1 MPKPPLTRP
10 SWWDSDIARDI
21 LRDRVVT
28 ATVGLGDLEVRLSG
42 EPLLRHDG
50 SGGLLQSIRVRL
62 HRDGAAAGAGAPRVT
77 RVRVTTGGG
86 TAVRSELLSGPGTD
100 LRVLVPEVDAPT
112 PLRIELPDLAE
123 GTWLDFEARPQRHWT
138 LHLVQ
143 HSHLDIGYTDPQGRV
158 MAESRAYLDSLL
170 ELCRDTDDWPEP
182 ARFRWAV
189 EGFHSF
195 QDWSANRPARQVENF
210 LERVR
215 EGRVELTAMPF
226 NLHTE
231 TCSTDELHELLRP
244 VTELRDRHGIDIT
257 TAMQTDVPGQVVGL
271 PDVLADNGIRY
282 LSVAHNWAG
291 RAVPHLVGGE
301 HLPRLFRW
309 QAPSGNS
316 VLVWRTDTP
325 HGLAYMEGSILGFDE
340 SYDSVDDLLP
350 AYLSALARFPYPH
363 EGRGIP
369 GFPILDRTSAATAGV
384 EPYPWDVLHLR
395 VLGKFA
401 DNGPPRRII
410 ADTVRRWNEQWAY
423 PQLRASRN
431 EDFFADAEQRVGD
444 RLETYRGDWSDWWV
458 DGVGAGAVPLAAT
471 RRGQAALAEAQTVAG
486 YAHLLGVPG
495 STAVTAKAPAVYRAA
510 SLFNEHTWG
519 AGDPWTHGDHGHGSG
534 EQQWHWKYSQAMRA
548 HDDAETLLDAAS
560 ALLGE
565 AFTAPADALAA
576 FHVVNTCSWPRT
588 ETARLFLPES
598 TVAPADP
605 VQVLDARTGAAL
617 PFVEEAQSNDRH
629 RAAGRFLH
637 VPVADVPACGSLR
650 LDIVPGGAAA
660 ASPASASREED
671 REKDRAGSSAAGSSA
686 DDPTVLENDRL
697 RVTVDLREAC
707 IGSVVDKRTGRELVR
722 QDAVIGFNGYVYD
735 EYATAGAFNHQSSK
749 TVADD
754 SMHLLASRSTAP
766 PAALVDRTTDAT
778 GQTLVYEC
786 APAGTR
792 RLRVR
797 VHLPHGAARIDVE
810 NRIDKTA
817 TLTKES
823 AFFAFPFALDDPTV
837 RTEATGGVLG
847 TDRETVPGSATHMRA
862 IRRWISL
869 SDAGQH
875 AVLATADAPL
885 VQLGGIA
892 IPYAP
897 YPPSLPQEEP
907 GTVFSWVHNNI
918 WDTNFPSQQAF
929 HHTFRY
935 SVAFAGAD
943 EDAEHAVRLGE
954 RLAVRTAAVT
964 SHPLVTV
971 RARAGAHVGADADL
985 PAETRLLTLDDARVR
1000 LVGLT
1005 VPGEGRLMVRLQSL
1019 ADAPVTCRVGTPLAV
1034 ERAFR
1039 TNYLGLDPYAI
1050 DVELGG
1056 TVPVTVPALGTAA
1069 VVLHLHRSS
1078 DE

>member
-28 ATVGLGDLEVRLSG
+28 ATVGMGDLEVRLSG

-62 HRDGAAAGAGAPRVT
+62 HRQGAAAGAGAPRIT

-86 TAVRSELLSGPGTD
+86 TPVRSELLSGPGTD

-271 PDVLADNGIRY
+271 PDVLVDNGIRY

-291 RAVPHLVGGE
+291 RAVPHLVGGA

-350 AYLSALARFPYPH
+350 AYLAALARFPHPH

-369 GFPILDRTSAATAGV
+369 GFPVLDRTSAAIAGV
-384 EPYPWDVLHLR
+384 DPYPWDVLHLR

-410 ADTVRRWNEQWAY
+410 SDTVRRWNEQWAY

-486 YAHLLGVPG
+486 YAHLMGVPG
-495 STAVTAKAPAVYRAA
+495 SAAVTAKTPAVYRAA

-534 EQQWHWKYSQAMRA
+534 EQQWHWKYAQAMRA
-548 HDDAETLLDAAS
+548 HDDAETLLDAAA

-565 AFTAPADALAA
+565 AFAASADALAS
-576 FHVVNTCSWPRT
+576 FHVVNTCGWPRT

-598 TVAPADP
+598 TVALRDA
-605 VQVLDARTGAAL
+605 VQVLDARTGASL

-650 LDIVPGGAAA
+650 LDIVPGA
-660 ASPASASREED
+660 ASDPAPGDDGRAETS
-671 REKDRAGSSAAGSSA
+671 RAGTSA
-686 DDPTVLENDRL
+686 DPVVLENDHL

-707 IGSVVDKRTGRELVR
+707 IGSVVDKHTGRELVR

-766 PAALVDRTTDAT
+766 PAALVDRTSDAT

-792 RLRVR
+792 RLRVTVR
-797 VHLPHGAARIDVE
+797 LPHDAARIDVE

-847 TDRETVPGSATHMRA
+847 TDRERVPGSATHMRA

-869 SDAGQH
+869 SDATHH
-875 AVLATADAPL
+875 AALATADAPL

-897 YPPSLPQEEP
+897 YPQSLPQEEP

-943 EDAEHAVRLGE
+943 RMGTDRTGAGADENAEGLGE
-954 RLAVRTAAVT
+954 KLAVRTAAVT
-964 SHPLVTV
+964 SHPLVPV
-971 RARAGAHVGADADL
+971 RARAGAR
-985 PAETRLLTLDDARVR
+985 AELAAQTRFLTLDDPRVR

-1005 VPGEGRLMVRLQSL
+1005 VPSEGRLMIRLQSL
-1019 ADAPVTCRVGTPLAV
+1019 ADVPVTCRVSTPLAV
-1034 ERAFR
+1034 GQAFR
-1039 TNYLGLDPYAI
+1039 TNYLGLGPRAI
-1050 DVELGG
+1050 DVEPEGA
-1056 TVPVTVPALGTAA
+1056 VPVTVPALGTAA
-1069 VVLHLHRSS
+1069 VVLHLHPS
-1078 DE
+1078 DDE

>member
-10 SWWDSDIARDI
+10 SWWDSDIARD
-21 LRDRVVT
+21 LLKKRV
-28 ATVGLGDLEVRLSG
+28 ATTTGLGDFQVELSG

-50 SGGLLQSIRVRL
+50 NGGLLQSVRL
-62 HRDGAAAGAGAPRVT
+62 RVSRPGAARPRVT
-77 RVRVTTGGG
+77 RVHVTTEGG
-86 TAVRSELLSGPGTD
+86 TAVHCEILDGPEDDIRLLI
-100 LRVLVPEVDAPT
+100 PEVDAVT
-112 PLRIELPDLAE
+112 PLLIELPDLEE
-123 GTWLDFEARPQRHWT
+123 GTRIPFEARPQRHWT

-158 MAESRAYLDSLL
+158 MAESRSYLDSLL

-195 QDWSANRPARQVENF
+195 QDWQANRPRRQVENF
-210 LERVR
+210 LDRVR
-215 EGRVELTAMPF
+215 QGRVELTAMPF

-291 RAVPHLVGGE
+291 RAVPHLAGGE

-309 QAPSGNS
+309 ETPSGNS

-340 SYDSVDDLLP
+340 SYDRVDDLLP
-350 AYLSALARFPYPH
+350 AYLGALARFPYPH

-369 GFPILDRTSAATAGV
+369 GFSALDLPDTA

-401 DNGPPRRII
+401 DNGPPRRVIS
-410 ADTVRRWNEQWAY
+410 DTVRRWNEQWAY

-431 EDFFADAEQRVGD
+431 QDFFEDAEKRVGD
-444 RLETYRGDWSDWWV
+444 RLETYRGDWTDWWV

-486 YAHLLGVPG
+486 YAQLMGAPG
-495 STAVTAKAPAVYRAA
+495 TTTITAGAPAVYRSA

-534 EQQWHWKYSQAMRA
+534 EKQWHWKYSQAMRA

-565 AFTAPADALAA
+565 AFTPAEDAAA
-576 FHVVNTCSWPRT
+576 SFYAVNTCSWPRS

-598 TVAPADP
+598 TVALSDA
-605 VQVLDARTGAAL
+605 VHVVDARTGERL
-617 PFVEEAQSNDRH
+617 PFSEEAQSNERH

-637 VPVADVPACGSLR
+637 VPVADVPACGAVR
-650 LDIVPGGAAA
+650 LDITAVTHPVAQGDPTTDTSAATPDPAAA
-660 ASPASASREED
+660 
-671 REKDRAGSSAAGSSA
+671 
-686 DDPTVLENDRL
+686 TLLNILENEHL

-707 IGSVVDKRTGRELVR
+707 IASVVDRHTGREMVR

-735 EYATAGAFNHQSSK
+735 EYATAGGFNHQSSK

-754 SMHLLASRSTAP
+754 SMHLLASRTTAP
-766 PAALVDRTTDAT
+766 PAALVERTNDAT
-778 GQTLVYEC
+778 GQSLVYEC
-786 APAGTR
+786 APAGAR
-792 RLRVR
+792 RLRVTVR
-797 VHLPHGAARIDVE
+797 LPHGAARIDIE
-810 NRIDKTA
+810 NRLDKTA

-823 AFFAFPFALDDPTV
+823 AYFAFPFALDDPTV

-847 TDRETVPGSATHMRA
+847 TDRETVPGSAPHMRA
-862 IRRWISL
+862 VRRWISL
-869 SDAGQH
+869 SDGTRH
-875 AVLATADAPL
+875 AALATADAPL

-892 IPYAP
+892 VPYVP
-897 YPPSLPQEEP
+897 YPQSLPQEEP
-907 GTVFSWVHNNI
+907 ATVFSWVHNNI
-918 WDTNFPSQQAF
+918 WDTNFPSRQAF
-929 HHTFRY
+929 DHVFRY
-935 SVAFAGAD
+935 TVAFSTDSAPEAAD
-943 EDAEHAVRLGE
+943 
-954 RLAVRTAAVT
+954 RLAARTAAVT
-964 SHPLVTV
+964 SHPLVPV
-971 RARAGAHVGADADL
+971 RARAENRSEP
-985 PAETRLLTLDDARVR
+985 PAQTQFLTVHDPRIR

-1005 VPGEGRLMVRLQSL
+1005 VPAERRLMVRLQSL
-1019 ADAPVTCRVGTPLAV
+1019 ADTAVRCRLSTPFAVTGAM
-1034 ERAFR
+1034 R
-1039 TNYLGLDPYAI
+1039 TTYLGHDPRDIAPET
-1050 DVELGG
+1050 DGSVTVE
-1056 TVPVTVPALGTAA
+1056 VPALGTAA
-1069 VVLHLHRSS
+1069 VVLHLDR
-1078 DE
+1078 

>member
-10 SWWDSDIARDI
+10 SWWDSDIARGI

-42 EPLLRHDG
+42 EPLLRHHG

-62 HRDGAAAGAGAPRVT
+62 HRPGAAAGSGAPRVT

-86 TAVRSELLSGPGTD
+86 TPVRSELLSGPGTD

-112 PLRIELPDLAE
+112 PLRIELPDLAA

-210 LERVR
+210 LDRVR

-350 AYLSALARFPYPH
+350 AYLAALARFPYPH

-384 EPYPWDVLHLR
+384 DTYPWDILHLR

-410 ADTVRRWNEQWAY
+410 SDTVRRWNEQWAY

-534 EQQWHWKYSQAMRA
+534 ERQWHWKYSQAMRA

-565 AFTAPADALAA
+565 AFAAPSDALGS

-598 TVAPADP
+598 TVALSDA

-650 LDIVPGGAAA
+650 LDIVPGTAPVPEPATA
-660 ASPASASREED
+660 TAPAPASRGN
-671 REKDRAGSSAAGSSA
+671 DRAETSA
-686 DDPTVLENDRL
+686 DPAVLENDHL
-697 RVTVDLREAC
+697 RVTVDLRGAC
-707 IGSVVDKRTGRELVR
+707 IGSVVDKHTGRELVR
-722 QDAVIGFNGYVYD
+722 QDAVTGFNGYVYD

-766 PAALVDRTTDAT
+766 PAALVDRTSDAT

-786 APAGTR
+786 APAGTL

-797 VHLPHGAARIDVE
+797 VHLPHDAARIDLE

-869 SDAGQH
+869 SDAAHH
-875 AVLATADAPL
+875 AALATADAPL

-897 YPPSLPQEEP
+897 YPQSLPQEEP

-935 SVAFAGAD
+935 SVAFTEAD
-943 EDAEHAVRLGE
+943 GNAAEGLGE
-954 RLAVRTAAVT
+954 QLAVRTAAVT
-964 SHPLVTV
+964 GHPLVPV
-971 RARAGAHVGADADL
+971 RARAGAHVGSEAEP
-985 PAETRLLTLDDARVR
+985 PAQTRLLTLDDARVR

-1005 VPGEGRLMVRLQSL
+1005 VPGEDRLMIRLQSL
-1019 ADAPVTCRVGTPLAV
+1019 ADAPVTCRVGTPRAV
-1034 ERAFR
+1034 GQAFR
-1039 TNYLGLDPYAI
+1039 TNYLGLAPRAI
-1050 DVELGG
+1050 DVEPGG

-1069 VVLHLHRSS
+1069 VVLHLRPSP

>member
-21 LRDRVVT
+21 LKERVAT
-28 ATVGLGDLEVRLSG
+28 TVGLGGLQVRLSG
-42 EPLLRHDG
+42 EPLLRYDG
-50 SGGLLQSIRVRL
+50 TGRLLQSIRLRVDRPDSGL
-62 HRDGAAAGAGAPRVT
+62 PRRHVT
-77 RVRVTTGGG
+77 KAHVTTGGG
-86 TAVRSELLSGPGTD
+86 TPVHCEVMPGPGGDTR
-100 LRVLVPEVDAPT
+100 LLVPEVDAPT
-112 PLRIELPDLAE
+112 SLLIELPELEE
-123 GTWLDFEARPQRHWT
+123 GTRLAFEARPQRHWT

-170 ELCRDTDDWPEP
+170 ELCHATDDWPDP

-195 QDWSANRPARQVENF
+195 QDWRASRPRRQVENF
-210 LERVR
+210 LNRVR

-244 VTELRDRHGIDIT
+244 VTELRDRYGIEIT

-340 SYDSVDDLLP
+340 SYDHVDDLLP
-350 AYLSALARFPYPH
+350 AYLSALAQFPYPH
-363 EGRGIP
+363 QGRGIP
-369 GFPILDRTSAATAGV
+369 GFPTLDLPGTAD
-384 EPYPWDVLHLR
+384 PYPWDVLHLR

-410 ADTVRRWNEQWAY
+410 SDTVRRWNEQWAY
-423 PQLRASRN
+423 PRLRASRN
-431 EDFFADAEQRVGD
+431 QDFFEDAQKRVGD

-486 YAHLLGVPG
+486 YAHLMGVPG
-495 STAVTAKAPAVYRAA
+495 STAVTAGAPDVYRSA

-534 EQQWHWKYSQAMRA
+534 EKQWHWKYSQAVRA

-565 AFTAPADALAA
+565 ALAPADDVAA
-576 FHVVNTCSWPRT
+576 SFYAVNTCSWPRD
-588 ETARLFLPES
+588 ETVRIFLPEI
-598 TVAPADP
+598 TVALDDA
-605 VQVLDARTGAAL
+605 VRVLDARTGSPL
-617 PFVEEAQSNDRH
+617 PFVEEPQSNERH
-629 RAAGRFLH
+629 RAAGRFLN
-637 VPVADVPACGSLR
+637 VPVTDVPACGAVR
-650 LDIVPGGAAA
+650 LDVATEAEPSAPRDEKTT
-660 ASPASASREED
+660 SPAEA
-671 REKDRAGSSAAGSSA
+671 
-686 DDPTVLENDRL
+686 TVLENGHL
-697 RVTVDLREAC
+697 RVTVDLGQAC
-707 IGSVVDKRTGRELVR
+707 ITSVIDKRTGREMVR
-722 QDAVIGFNGYVYD
+722 TDAVIGFNGYVYD

-766 PAALVDRTTDAT
+766 PAALVDRSTDAS
-778 GQTLVYEC
+778 GQTIVYEC

-797 VHLPHGAARIDVE
+797 VHLPHRAARIDIE

-823 AFFAFPFALDDPTV
+823 AFFAFPFALDRPV
-837 RTEATGGVLG
+837 VHTEATGGVLG
-847 TDRETVPGSATHMRA
+847 TDRENVPGSAAHMRA
-862 IRRWISL
+862 VRRWISL
-869 SDAGQH
+869 SDGTHHVA
-875 AVLATADAPL
+875 LATADAPL

-892 IPYAP
+892 IPYVP
-897 YPPSLPQEEP
+897 YPQSLPQEEP
-907 GTVFSWVHNNI
+907 ATVFSWVHNNI
-918 WDTNFPSQQAF
+918 WDTNFPAQQAF
-929 HHTFRY
+929 DHVFRY
-935 SVAFAGAD
+935 SVGFATTTEDTPAHAD
-943 EDAEHAVRLGE
+943 E
-954 RLAVRTAAVT
+954 LAVRVAAVT
-964 SHPLVTV
+964 SHPIVPV
-971 RARAGAHVGADADL
+971 RARAAAGSET
-985 PAETRLLTLDDARVR
+985 PAQTQFLTLDDSRVR
-1000 LVGLT
+1000 LVGVT
-1005 VPGEGRLMVRLQSL
+1005 VPDNGGLLVRLQSV
-1019 ADAPVTCRVGTPLAV
+1019 ADTPVTCRLSTPFTVARAV
-1034 ERAFR
+1034 R
-1039 TNYLGLDPYAI
+1039 TNYLGLVPNDIAPEPDGA
-1050 DVELGG
+1050 
-1056 TVPVTVPALGTAA
+1056 VPVDVPALGTAA
-1069 VVLHLHRSS
+1069 VVLHLHSSTARSAAAPARS
-1078 DE
+1078 NDG

>member
-1 MPKPPLTRP
+1 MPKPPLTRQ

-21 LRDRVVT
+21 LKERVATT
-28 ATVGLGDLEVRLSG
+28 AGLGGLRVQLSG
-42 EPLLRHDG
+42 EPLLRRDG
-50 SGGLLQSIRVRL
+50 TGGLLQSIRLRI
-62 HRDGAAAGAGAPRVT
+62 RRPDGAPHPRVT
-77 RVRVTTGGG
+77 RARVTTGGG
-86 TAVRSELLSGPGTD
+86 TPVHCELLDGPGGDTR
-100 LRVLVPEVDAPT
+100 LLVPEVEAPT
-112 PLRIELPDLAE
+112 GLLIELPELEE
-123 GTWLDFEARPQRHWT
+123 GTRLAFEARPQRHWT

-170 ELCRDTDDWPEP
+170 ELCRDTDEWPEP

-195 QDWSANRPARQVENF
+195 QDWQANRPRRQVESF
-210 LERVR
+210 LDRVR

-271 PDVLADNGIRY
+271 PDVLTDNGIRY

-340 SYDSVDDLLP
+340 SYDHVDDLLP
-350 AYLSALARFPYPH
+350 SYLSALARFPYPH
-363 EGRGIP
+363 QGRGIP
-369 GFPILDRTSAATAGV
+369 GFPALDLPGTAD
-384 EPYPWDVLHLR
+384 PYPWDVLHLR

-401 DNGPPRRII
+401 DNGPPRRVIS
-410 ADTVRRWNEQWAY
+410 DTVRRWNEQWAY

-431 EDFFADAEQRVGD
+431 QDFFEDAEKRVGD

-486 YAHLLGVPG
+486 YARLMNVPG
-495 STAVTAKAPAVYRAA
+495 STAVTAGAPGVYRSA

-534 EQQWHWKYSQAMRA
+534 EKQWHWKYAQAMRA

-565 AFTAPADALAA
+565 AFTPAADAAA
-576 FHVVNTCSWPRT
+576 SFYAVNTCSWPRT

-598 TVAPADP
+598 TVALGEP
-605 VQVLDARTGAAL
+605 VQVVDARTGTPL
-617 PFVEEAQSNDRH
+617 PFAQEDQSNERH

-637 VPVADVPACGSLR
+637 VPVTDVPACGAVR
-650 LDIVPGGAAA
+650 LDIVPRGAPAA
-660 ASPASASREED
+660 QDGEGTDAPTE
-671 REKDRAGSSAAGSSA
+671 AAGA
-686 DDPTVLENDRL
+686 TVLENDHL

-707 IGSVVDKRTGRELVR
+707 IASVIDKRTGREMVR

-735 EYATAGAFNHQSSK
+735 EYATAGGFNHQSSK

-754 SMHLLASRSTAP
+754 SMHLLASRTTAP
-766 PAALVDRTTDAT
+766 PAALVDRTADAT
-778 GQTLVYEC
+778 GHTLVYEC

-797 VHLPHGAARIDVE
+797 VHLPHHAARIDVE
-810 NRIDKTA
+810 NRVDKTG

-823 AFFAFPFALDDPTV
+823 AFFAFPFALDNPTV
-837 RTEATGGVLG
+837 HTEATGGVLG

-862 IRRWISL
+862 VRRWISL
-869 SDAGQH
+869 SDGTHH
-875 AVLATADAPL
+875 AALATADAPL

-892 IPYAP
+892 IPYVP
-897 YPPSLPQEEP
+897 YPQSLPQEEP
-907 GTVFSWVHNNI
+907 ATVFSWVHNNI
-918 WDTNFPSQQAF
+918 WDTNFPAQQAF
-929 HHTFRY
+929 DHVFRY
-935 SVAFAGAD
+935 SVGFAAAEENTPAHAD
-943 EDAEHAVRLGE
+943 E
-954 RLAVRTAAVT
+954 LAARVAAVT
-964 SHPLVTV
+964 SHPIVPV
-971 RARAGAHVGADADL
+971 RARAGAGAEA
-985 PAETRLLTLDDARVR
+985 PAETHFLALDDPRVR
-1000 LVGLT
+1000 LVGVT
-1005 VPGEGRLMVRLQSL
+1005 VPDSDQLLVRLQSV
-1019 ADAPVTCRVGTPLAV
+1019 ADTPVTCRLSAPFPVA
-1034 ERAFR
+1034 RAAR
-1039 TNYLGLDPYAI
+1039 TNYLGLNPSDIGPEPDGAI
-1050 DVELGG
+1050 
-1056 TVPVTVPALGTAA
+1056 PVDVPALGTAA
-1069 VVLHLHRSS
+1069 VVLHL
-1078 DE
+1078 